1 MKEAPKVGI
10 FEGKVALI
18 TGSGGGLGAASAL
31 AFARE
36 GAKVVVADVNITGG
50 RQTVQMIEKAGGK
63 AIFVKADVSNQADV
77 KALVAKTIESYGR
90 LDYAHNNAGVEHAPA
105 PLTELTEEAWDRT
118 LRINLKGVWLC
129 LKYEIP
135 QMAKNGGGAIVN
147 TSSVAGLHGTR
158 QHGAYGAS
166 KWGVISLTKTAAL
179 ENGAA
184 GVRVNAVCPGA
195 MSGTAMWD
203 FLVSFAPDMPSRV
216 PSTIPL
222 GRTCKPE
229 EIAQTVVWLCSDAAS
244 YVTGHTMVV
253 DGGSTAH

>member
-1 MKEAPKVGI
+1 MGT
-10 FEGKVALI
+10 FQGKVALV
-18 TGSGGGLGAASAL
+18 TGAGSGLGAASAL

-36 GAKVVVADVNITGG
+36 GARVVVVDINVAGG
-50 RQTVQMIEKAGGK
+50 EKTVQTIKEAGGQ
-63 AIFVKADVSNQADV
+63 AIFIKADVANEADV
-77 KALVAKTIESYGR
+77 KALVSRTIDACGR
-90 LDYAHNNAGVEHAPA
+90 LDYAHNNAGIEHPPA
-105 PLTELTEEAWDRT
+105 PLTELTEDTWERV
-118 LRINLKGVWLC
+118 LRVNLKGVWLC

-158 QHGAYGAS
+158 QHGAYGVS

-179 ENGAA
+179 ENGAS

-203 FLVSFAPDMPSRV
+203 YLVSFAPDMPNRV
-216 PSTIPL
+216 PATIPL
-222 GRTCKPE
+222 GRTTKPE
-229 EIAQTVVWLCSDAAS
+229 EVAQVVVWLCSDAAS

-253 DGGSTAH
+253 DGGSTAR